1 MNLRKVGVLMK
12 CLVIG
17 STVAD
22 IMIYM
27 DKLPTSQGDEHIK
40 KQMMAVGGCA
50 FNVVNVLHQMGVDY
64 TFISP
69 VGTGMYGDFV
79 KKELNRLDIQSEIH
93 LSGANGCC
101 YCFVEEN
108 GDRTFLSHHG
118 VEYSFNPEWVTDLDI
133 TSFDYIYV
141 CGLEIEEIDGD
152 KIIDVLKHVTGQIIF
167 CPGPRG
173 KLIKQRKMEAL
184 YALSPIIHLN
194 DQEIKELTG
203 LENLE
208 EALQKMYDWTHN
220 TVIVTTGA
228 DGAIYYDGQ
237 MHSVTGYKATVVDTI
252 GAGDSHTGGV
262 IAALSTGKTLHEA
275 VDFANLVS
283 SKVVGVNGVHLE
295 EGIYEELRQSL
306 RR

>member
-1 MNLRKVGVLMK
+1 MK
-12 CLVIG
+12 CLIIG

-50 FNVVNVLHQMGVDY
+50 FNVVNVLHRMGVDY

-152 KIIDVLKHVTGQIIF
+152 KIIDVLKHVNGQIIF

-173 KLIKQRKMEAL
+173 KLIEQRKMEAL
-184 YALSPIIHLN
+184 FALSPIIHLN

-208 EALQKMYDWTHN
+208 EAVQNMYDWTHN

-262 IAALSTGKTLHEA
+262 IAALSTEKTLHEA

>member
-1 MNLRKVGVLMK
+1 MK

-40 KQMMAVGGCA
+40 SQMMAVGGCA
-50 FNVVNVLHQMGVDY
+50 FNVVNILHQMNVDY

-79 KKELNRLDIQSEIH
+79 KKELSELGIRSEIH

-118 VEYSFNPEWVTDLDI
+118 VEYSFNPEWVTDLDM

-141 CGLEIEEIDGD
+141 CGLEIEESDGD
-152 KIIDVLKHVTGQIIF
+152 RIIEVLKEVTGQIIF

-173 KLIKQRKMEAL
+173 NLIEQRKMEAL

-194 DQEIKELTG
+194 EQEIKELTG
-203 LENLE
+203 IEILD
-208 EALQKMYDWTHN
+208 EAVQKMYDWTHN

-228 DGAIYYDGQ
+228 DGAMYYDGQ
-237 MHSVTGYKATVVDTI
+237 CHKVTGYSATVVDTI

-262 IAALSTGKTLHEA
+262 MAALSTGRTLHDA
-275 VDFANLVS
+275 IDFANLVS

-295 EGIYEELRQSL
+295 KRMYEELLQLMKSNYSK
-306 RR
+306 